1 MTATAHRPNRLARS
15 PRIWLAAATASALL
29 AAGAG
34 QAVALPPGGAVT
46 KPNGAKLTLS
56 VKKVK
61 QGGAIRVVGTN
72 WKSKGSRVS
81 GKAVVTIK
89 LDDRDIVAV
98 FPIKNKRFVGNVRIS
113 KRVKPGRH
121 WLRAL
126 AAEPATS
133 VKSAPFRVIKAKPKA
148 KKGKKKAAT
157 RAVRV
162 AR

>member
-1 MTATAHRPNRLARS
+1 MSPTVHRPDRPARS
-15 PRIWLAAATASALL
+15 PRLWIAASAAAALL

-34 QAVALPPGGAVT
+34 QAGALPPGGAVS

-56 VKKVK
+56 VKQVK
-61 QGGAIRVVGTN
+61 QGGVIRVVGTN
-72 WKSKGSRVS
+72 WKAKGSRVS
-81 GKAVVTIK
+81 GKAEVTIK

-98 FPIKNKRFVGNVRIS
+98 FPIKNKRFAGNVRIS

-133 VKSAPFRVIKAKPKA
+133 VKSPVFRVVKATPKA
-148 KKGKKKAAT
+148 TRPAAARGVT
-157 RAVRV
+157 V

>member
-1 MTATAHRPNRLARS
+1 MTATAHRFDRLVRS
-15 PRIWLAAATASALL
+15 PRAWLAASTAAGLL

-34 QAVALPPGGAVT
+34 QAGALPPGGAVS
-46 KPNGAKLTLS
+46 KPNGAKLALT

-61 QGGAIRVVGTN
+61 QGGVIRVVGTN
-72 WKSKGSRVS
+72 WKAKGSRVT

-133 VKSAPFRVIKAKPKA
+133 VKSPVFRVVKAKAKA
-148 KKGKKKAAT
+148 KKKSAP
-157 RAVRV
+157 RSVRV